1 MTDSRPHAPLMLN
14 KSLTVESDMTDDP
27 KPWSIRGVHP
37 EVRNAALAAAKREGV
52 TIGEWLDRAI
62 RLHVQSSRKQGENTS
77 NNAVRQASDLSDA
90 ERLVSMISRLSE
102 AGAPIPKS
110 VASKAYNVIRDGLK
124 DVHGN
129 RKVKFVAIT
138 EDRSIEL

>member
-1 MTDSRPHAPLMLN
+1 
-14 KSLTVESDMTDDP
+14 MTDDP

-62 RLHVQSSRKQGENTS
+62 RSHVKSVRKQGENTS
-77 NNAVRQASDLSDA
+77 DNAVRQVAGLSDA

-124 DVHGN
+124 DVQES
-129 RKVKFVAIT
+129 RKVEPVAISD
-138 EDRSIEL
+138 DRDASS

>member
-1 MTDSRPHAPLMLN
+1 
-14 KSLTVESDMTDDP
+14 MTDDP

-62 RLHVQSSRKQGENTS
+62 RLHVKSGRKLQENTYD
-77 NNAVRQASDLSDA
+77 NAVRQVADLSDA
-90 ERLVSMISRLSE
+90 ERLVSMISQLAE
-102 AGAPIPKS
+102 AGAPVPKS

-124 DVHGN
+124 ETQES
-129 RKVKFVAIT
+129 RKVKSTAIT
-138 EDRSIEL
+138 DGRDIAS

>member
-1 MTDSRPHAPLMLN
+1 
-14 KSLTVESDMTDDP
+14 MTDDP

-62 RLHVQSSRKQGENTS
+62 RSHVKIGRKLGENTS
-77 NNAVRQASDLSDA
+77 DNAVRQMADLSDA
-90 ERLVSMISRLSE
+90 ERLVSMISRLVE
-102 AGAPIPKS
+102 AGAPVPKS

-124 DVHGN
+124 DVQGG
-129 RKVKFVAIT
+129 RKIESVAIT
-138 EDRSIEL
+138 DDRDIAP

>member
-1 MTDSRPHAPLMLN
+1 MLH
-14 KSLTVESDMTDDP
+14 SCQTSHTVESDMTDDP

-62 RLHVQSSRKQGENTS
+62 RSHVKSGRKHGENTS
-77 NNAVRQASDLSDA
+77 DNVVRQVADLSDA
-90 ERLVSMISRLSE
+90 ERLVSMISRLAE

-110 VASKAYNVIRDGLK
+110 VASKAYAIIRDSLK
-124 DVHGN
+124 GVQQQQ
-129 RKVKFVAIT
+129 KAALPAPET
-138 EDRSIEL
+138 TS

>member
-1 MTDSRPHAPLMLN
+1 
-14 KSLTVESDMTDDP
+14 MTDDP

-62 RLHVQSSRKQGENTS
+62 RSQVKSVRKQGENVS
-77 NNAVRQASDLSDA
+77 DNAVRQAADLSDA

-102 AGAPIPKS
+102 AGAPVPKS

-124 DVHGN
+124 DVQES
-129 RKVKFVAIT
+129 RKVEPVAIT
-138 EDRSIEL
+138 DDRDAAS